1 MLGDDESDITITL
14 TTSLEDNGFEV
25 DSFNDPESVLSN
37 FKSGIY
43 DIALIDIKMP
53 QYCLIDIKMPAVY
66 CIWFNLPISGLLHQ
80 TENIST
86 EMETPFVTISVEV
99 VVMRQRPM
107 IPIGISKCSMFCSH
121 GSQYQH

>member
-1 MLGDDESDITITL
+1 MDDESDITITL
-14 TTSLEDNGFEV
+14 TTRLEDNGFEV

-37 FKSGIY
+37 FKSGIF
-43 DIALIDIKMP
+43 DIA
-53 QYCLIDIKMPAVY
+53 LIDIKMPAVY

-107 IPIGISKCSMFCSH
+107 IPIGISKCLMFCSH